1 MTHPSEHVD
10 PITLEVVVEGLIA
23 IVREMRVTVKRT
35 AYSFSIWE
43 MEDFSCGL
51 FDPTPQMVVQS
62 EDHPGH
68 VIPLPWSVACGLE
81 DWGSELG
88 PGDLIML
95 NDPYRGGTH
104 LNDVTMLWPVF
115 LDDELFLFPAV
126 REHWTDVGGPNPGS
140 MSGLATTI
148 FQEGMRIPP
157 IRAIERGKE
166 NRSALELMFANMR
179 LPDQRR
185 GDFYAAVGACRTAEA
200 RIRRLVD
207 KYGKPPVLRC
217 IELHLDRSERR
228 MREKIAALPDGTYCY
243 EDYLEVYEGD
253 RLEPAIM
260 RLALTVDG
268 DELIADFAGSS
279 PQMAAAVNS
288 SLAVTAAGVFA
299 AVKAILDP
307 VGLINAGAFRP
318 VRVLG
323 PPASIVDAKPY
334 APAGAHGETRKR
346 AASCTLGALAQ
357 VVPHL
362 VSGDLCGTSFH
373 NMVGG
378 MHPETGR
385 EFVYY
390 EAPQGGNGGFEGGDG
405 PSAMGNI
412 DFGNL
417 KLIVP
422 AESVEHEYPLLVE
435 ESGLREDSAGD
446 GQYRGGLG
454 FRRSVRLL
462 AEEARYSLQADR
474 GVVPPFGVEGGFAAA
489 PARAAITRDG
499 GELPFSTPA
508 KVWDFR
514 LQEGDVLHM
523 EPAGGGGYGDPL
535 GRDPELVRADL
546 AEGYIRPERA
556 RDVYGVI
563 LDPSGA
569 IDAEATRRRRKQLA
583 TGRLSLPV
591 ALGDEDAYTGRVGQR
606 RVCRLHSDVAARIG
620 APDEALIELHGRR
633 GAPLRAW
640 VELDDTA
647 PADAVALDPFALR
660 VLGLGPGDAV
670 WPRLLL
676 EHGLR
681 PGAGS
686 TID

>member
-1 MTHPSEHVD
+1 MSTAALD

-23 IVREMRVTVKRT
+23 IAREMRVTVKRT

-51 FDPTPQMVVQS
+51 FDPTPRMVVQS

-81 DWGSELG
+81 DWGHDLG

-115 LDDELFLFPAV
+115 LDDELFIFPAV

-166 NRSALELMFANMR
+166 NRSALELLFANMR

-185 GDFYAAVGACRTAEA
+185 GDFHAAVGACRMAEA
-200 RIRRLVD
+200 RIRRLVER
-207 KYGKPPVLRC
+207 YGQQTVLRC
-217 IELHLDRSERR
+217 IATHLDRSERR
-228 MREKIAALPDGTYCY
+228 MREKIAALPDGVYCY
-243 EDYLEVYEGD
+243 EDYLEVYAGD

-260 RLALTVDG
+260 RLRLTVAG
-268 DELIADFAGSS
+268 DELTADFAGSS

-288 SLAVTAAGVFA
+288 SLAVTAAGVFS

-318 VRVLG
+318 IRVLG
-323 PPASIVDAKPY
+323 PPASIVDARPY

-357 VVPHL
+357 VVPRL

-373 NMVGG
+373 NMLGG
-378 MHPETGR
+378 VDPETGR

-390 EAPQGGNGGFEGGDG
+390 EAPQGGNGGFAGGDG

-422 AESVEHEYPLLVE
+422 AESVEIEYPLLVE

-446 GQYRGGLG
+446 GAYRGGLG

-462 AEEARYSLQADR
+462 APEARYSLQADR
-474 GVVPPFGVEGGFAAA
+474 GVVPPFGIEGGYAAA
-489 PARAAITRDG
+489 PARTAITRDG
-499 GELPFSTPA
+499 QTLPFSTPA

-514 LQEGDVLHM
+514 LQAGDVLHM

-535 GRDPELVRADL
+535 EREPELVRADL

-556 RDVYGVI
+556 RDVYGV
-563 LDPSGA
+563 LFDQGGGV
-569 IDAEATRRRRKQLA
+569 DEAGTRRRREQLA
-583 TGRLSLPV
+583 AERLSFPV
-591 ALGDEDAYTGRVGQR
+591 VKGGAAVYAGRPGQR
-606 RVCRLHSDVAARIG
+606 RVCRLHPEVAGRIG
-620 APDEALIELHGRR
+620 APTAALIELHGRR

-640 VELDDTA
+640 VELSETA
-647 PADAVALDPFALR
+647 PADAIALDEFGLR
-660 VLGLGPGDAV
+660 VLGLAPGDRV
-670 WPRLLL
+670 QPRVLL

-681 PGAGS
+681 PAATGP